1 MGPLASDSDSF
12 VSCPLSSPL
21 ALRTSNPFSHVIK
34 TRDIGTI
41 AKEPTIATANSAV
54 NDLATLKSET
64 ASQGNTEDNDED
76 DDDDDV
82 QPGRL
87 RGRRLYL
94 ALAGLDALLFIAA
107 LDLTIIATVYVEI
120 ANSFNALPR
129 AEWTVTSY
137 MLASTAIQPLYGKFS
152 DILGRTE
159 AVVAAV
165 LLFVLGS
172 VLCAVSRTMDAL
184 IISRAVQGLG
194 GGGIMSLIFVIVA
207 DVLSERERGK
217 YIGVF
222 TCTWGL
228 ASAVAPILGGVI
240 VQRADWR
247 LIFWINLPFCAVA
260 LLLVLVVMRLPRPAG
275 SIRDKARK
283 IDVLGTAVFLAGTV
297 PLLLGLSWGGREH
310 SWTSPLVL
318 GCVVGGPLMLGVF
331 FLIEWRIPREP
342 IVPSRLLAVRNVALS
357 AVGHFFY
364 GAAGYGPIVFVPQW
378 ALLVRGAS
386 SISAGVHLLP
396 FTIGSVV
403 TSVAGGYAMT
413 RTGRYR
419 RLIVGGA
426 VLLAVGDGLLV
437 LLDQRSTLVLQMG
450 VLFLCGLGA
459 GACIQPIMMAAQAA
473 VAGCDMAAA
482 TTLCA
487 FLRSLGAILCVA
499 ILSSVMHSVIRTG
512 LTRLVAAHPTYIFTI
527 AHVAENQSAI
537 YAEGVPAELRAKIV
551 AIYMKAMRTAFYAL
565 MPFAFA
571 MVLVTLGFEHRE
583 LKRQRKKTI
592 R

>member
-1 MGPLASDSDSF
+1 MESDHSDSESFVSFPLSDQRTQRMSAIHLHLAKGNSTSSTSGSTSNGSNDISEVAKNEPLASEDSISEGSTADDEP
-12 VSCPLSSPL
+12 VSPL
-21 ALRTSNPFSHVIK
+21 
-34 TRDIGTI
+34 
-41 AKEPTIATANSAV
+41 
-54 NDLATLKSET
+54 
-64 ASQGNTEDNDED
+64 
-76 DDDDDV
+76 
-82 QPGRL
+82 
-87 RGRRLYL
+87 RGKRLYF

-120 ANSFNALPR
+120 ANSFNALSR

-137 MLASTAIQPLYGKFS
+137 MLASTAIQPLFGKFS

-159 AVVAAV
+159 AVVVAV

-172 VLCAVSRTMDAL
+172 VLCAVSHTMDAL
-184 IISRAVQGLG
+184 IASRAVQGLG
-194 GGGIMSLIFVIVA
+194 GGGIMSLIFVIIA

-228 ASAVAPILGGVI
+228 ASAVAPILGGII

-260 LLLVLVVMRLPRPAG
+260 LLLVLLVMRLPRPSG
-275 SIRDKARK
+275 SIREKARK
-283 IDVLGTAVFLAGTV
+283 IDVLGTCVFLAGTV

-318 GCVVGGPLMLGVF
+318 GCVIAGPLTLVVF
-331 FLIEWRIPREP
+331 FVIEWRVPREP
-342 IVPSRLLAVRNVALS
+342 IVPSQLLAIRNVALS

-386 SISAGVHLLP
+386 SISAGIHLLP
-396 FTIGSVV
+396 FTVGSVI
-403 TSVAGGYAMT
+403 TSVLGGYIMT
-413 RTGRYR
+413 RSGRYR
-419 RLIVGGA
+419 RLIIAGSILLGA
-426 VLLAVGDGLLV
+426 GNGLLI
-437 LLDQRSTLVLQMG
+437 LLDQRSSLVLQIG

-473 VAGCDMAAA
+473 VSGHDMAAA

-487 FLRSLGAILCVA
+487 FLRSLGGILCVA
-499 ILSSVMHSVIRTG
+499 ILSSIMHSIIKTG
-512 LTRLVAAHPTYIFTI
+512 LTRLVVARPAYIFTI
-527 AHVAENQSAI
+527 ARVAENQSAI
-537 YAEGVPAELRAKIV
+537 YAEGVPEELRAMIV
-551 AIYMKAMRTAFYAL
+551 SIYMKAMRTAFYAL
-565 MPFAFA
+565 LPFSGLL
-571 MVLVTLGFEHRE
+571 VLSTLGFEHLE
-583 LKRQRKKTI
+583 LKRERKRTI